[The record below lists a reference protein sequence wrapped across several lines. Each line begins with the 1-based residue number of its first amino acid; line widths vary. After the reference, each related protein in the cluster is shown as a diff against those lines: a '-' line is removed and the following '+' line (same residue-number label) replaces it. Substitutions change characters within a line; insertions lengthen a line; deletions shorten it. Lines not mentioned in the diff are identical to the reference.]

1 MPMRPLT
8 LLAALPLVLA
18 GPLHAQ
24 RVEAPPFEVGG
35 RVLDAA
41 TQEPIVDAVVRLTD
55 AGVLAVTDSSGR
67 FLLRGVPT
75 GTHSWQISRI
85 GYATWTED
93 VEVTAE
99 DELTI
104 RLLPQP
110 QVLQGLVVVGNRFRD
125 RRLASGM
132 TSRVIER
139 GEVARAGGGDLH
151 AFLQA
156 RIGVPLMSCGE
167 QDPEKNCAWLRGGEV
182 EIKVF
187 IDEQRATGGLSQLH
201 GLPPQDVH
209 SIELYTGGTM
219 VRVYT
224 EQFVA
229 RAARGGVT
237 LLMVPYDPG
246 LPRVGALNPN
256 P

>member
-1 MPMRPLT
+1 MRPLT

-24 RVEAPPFEVGG
+24 RAEARPFEVGG
-35 RVLDAA
+35 RVLDA
-41 TQEPIVDAVVRLTD
+41 TSQEPIVDAVVRLTD
-55 AGVLAVTDSSGR
+55 AQVLAVTDSSGR

-85 GYATWTED
+85 GYAVWTED
-93 VEVTAE
+93 VEVTE
-99 DELTI
+99 DDELTI

-110 QVLQGLVVVGNRFRD
+110 RVLQGLVVVGNRFRD

-139 GEVARAGGGDLH
+139 AEVARAAGGDLH
-151 AFLQA
+151 GFLQA
-156 RIGVPLMSCGE
+156 RLDVPLMSCGA
-167 QDPEKNCAWLRGGEV
+167 QDQERNCAWLRGDQV

-187 IDEQRATGGLSQLH
+187 IDEQRASGGLSQLH
-201 GLPPQDVH
+201 ALPPHDVH
-209 SIELYTGGTM
+209 SIELYSGGTM
-219 VRVYT
+219 IRVYT

-229 RAARGGVT
+229 RAARVGVT
-237 LLMVPYDPG
+237 LLPVPYDPG
-246 LPRVGALNPN
+246 LPRVGGLQSRTP
-256 P
+256 